1 MNSSS
6 VFARLLGDDF
16 LQLAPIV
23 AQLHRL
29 DGPGQWQGQ
38 CVIRRGRHPLA
49 RLCGWA
55 ARLPRDGQA
64 LTTTVSLQRHP
75 GQETWTRNFGG
86 VPMRSTMWP
95 WHGRLRERLGLVQFD
110 FQLGVDAGALTWDTR
125 AVRVLGLLPLPAS
138 WFSGVQCTEAEDDQ
152 GRYTFDVRASLPLVG
167 LIVHYQGWL
176 LPG

>member
-1 MNSSS
+1 MTSRS
-6 VFARLLGDDF
+6 VFAQLLGSDF
-16 LQLAPIV
+16 QQLAPIV

-29 DGPGQWQGQ
+29 DGPAQWQGQ

-64 LTTTVSLQRHP
+64 LATTVTLQRHP
-75 GQETWTRNFGG
+75 AQETWTRNFGG
-86 VPMRSTMWP
+86 VPMRSRMWP
-95 WHGRLRERLGLVQFD
+95 WQGRLRERLGLVQFD

-138 WFSGVQCTEAEDDQ
+138 WFAGVQCTEAVDAQ
-152 GRYTFDVRASLPLVG
+152 GRYTFDVRASLPLIG

-176 LPG
+176 VPG

>member
-1 MNSSS
+1 MAADS
-6 VFARLLGDDF
+6 VFAQLLGDDF
-16 LQLAPIV
+16 QQLAPIV

-29 DGPGQWQGQ
+29 DGPGHWQGE
-38 CVIRRGRHPLA
+38 CVIQRGRHPLA

-64 LTTTVSLQRHP
+64 LATTVTLQRSA

-86 VPMRSTMWP
+86 VPMRSRMWP
-95 WHGRLRERLGLVQFD
+95 WQGRLRERLGLVQFD
-110 FQLGVDAGALTWDTR
+110 FQLGVQAGALTWNTR
-125 AVRVLGLLPLPAS
+125 GVRVLGIVPLPAA
-138 WFSGVQCTEAEDDQ
+138 WFAGVRCTEAVDGQ
-152 GRYTFDVRASLPLVG
+152 GRYTFDVQARLPLVG